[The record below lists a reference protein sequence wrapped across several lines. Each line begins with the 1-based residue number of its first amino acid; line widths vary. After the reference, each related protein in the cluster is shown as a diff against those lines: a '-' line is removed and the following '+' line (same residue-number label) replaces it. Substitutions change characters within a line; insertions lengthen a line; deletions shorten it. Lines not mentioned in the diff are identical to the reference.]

1 MCVAMESTIPMRVYG
16 TVWLAT
22 KMPTDAH
29 NHAGVEAQTDGEA
42 TRQFDLPSSL
52 AYAGPAD
59 RSTSGIVETCV
70 LIVRKVVRMDLQ
82 LKITEALDE
91 HLTVIQQL
99 TAMSPLILQVASEL
113 VTTLR
118 RQGKVVLCGNGGSA
132 SDAQHMAAEM
142 QGIRAHPETPQGLL
156 ALVLT
161 ENTALFTAISNDV
174 GYAAAFRR
182 QVEAMVRQDDLV
194 IGLSTS
200 GRSPNVLEALR
211 AAKQLGARA
220 VAFLGESGPLA
231 DIADIALCIP
241 STSVPRIQEAH
252 MFIGHLICE
261 LAQRMTTGEY
271 QTRFTAHAG

>member
-1 MCVAMESTIPMRVYG
+1 
-16 TVWLAT
+16 
-22 KMPTDAH
+22 
-29 NHAGVEAQTDGEA
+29 
-42 TRQFDLPSSL
+42 
-52 AYAGPAD
+52 
-59 RSTSGIVETCV
+59 
-70 LIVRKVVRMDLQ
+70 MDLQ

-113 VTTLR
+113 VATLR

-132 SDAQHMAAEM
+132 SDAQHIAAEM
-142 QGIRAHPETPQGLL
+142 QGIRAHPGTPQGLL

-174 GYAAAFRR
+174 GYPAAFRR
-182 QVEAMVRQDDLV
+182 QVEAMVRSDDLV

-200 GRSPNVLEALR
+200 GRSPNVIEALR
-211 AAKQLGARA
+211 AAKQLGART
-220 VAFLGESGPLA
+220 VALLGEQGELA
-231 DIADIALCIP
+231 AVADIALCIP

-252 MFIGHLICE
+252 MLIGHLICE

-271 QTRFTAHAG
+271 QTRFVPSAVQS

>member
-1 MCVAMESTIPMRVYG
+1 
-16 TVWLAT
+16 
-22 KMPTDAH
+22 
-29 NHAGVEAQTDGEA
+29 
-42 TRQFDLPSSL
+42 
-52 AYAGPAD
+52 
-59 RSTSGIVETCV
+59 
-70 LIVRKVVRMDLQ
+70 MDLHQ
-82 LKITEALDE
+82 RMNEALEE

-99 TAMSPLILQVASEL
+99 TAASSLILQIASEL

-142 QGIRAHPETPQGLL
+142 QGIRAHPGTPQGLL

-174 GYAAAFRR
+174 GYPAAFRR
-182 QVEAMVRQDDLV
+182 QVEAIVRQDDLV

-200 GRSPNVLEALR
+200 GRSPNVIEALR
-211 AAKQLGARA
+211 AARQIGART
-220 VAFLGESGPLA
+220 VALLGEQGELA
-231 DIADIALCIP
+231 AVADIALCIP

-261 LAQRMTTGEY
+261 MAQRMTTGDY
-271 QTRFTAHAG
+271 QTRFVPGAART